1 MRNPLTFS
9 IFPDSDEE
17 DRGLFSEK
25 TQQADGQALKIGSS
39 TTHGMCSDKYIYIYI
54 YFFLNVN

>member
-17 DRGLFSEK
+17 DRGLLLSEK

-39 TTHGMCSDKYIYIYI
+39 TTHGMCSD
-54 YFFLNVN
+54 

>member
-25 TQQADGQALKIGSS
+25 TQQVDGQALKIGSS
-39 TTHGMCSDKYIYIYI
+39 TTHGMCSD
-54 YFFLNVN
+54 